1 MPESSTQEL
10 RALLFGES
18 PYERN
23 GAPEPDLLAD
33 LAPVLPHDLVEQALN
48 TIAGIGFMPEP
59 DRLRTLAA
67 LLTRAHEAG
76 HDELAARMLT
86 RVPQVI
92 SQLPSSFLKPFFA
105 AVRDFHAKDD
115 YRGEIYRAIALTAL
129 AQRLPEAA
137 IQKALVAEALALA
150 RLPGWDDIQ
159 QEAFM
164 YFVTNLNVLLG
175 EEEKQTLL
183 AAARKMKDAAFRASS
198 LAALLSNFNAPAQ
211 TGIVQEA
218 LQASRA
224 VAWAPRRLEAF
235 TELRLRSPELLH
247 SEIPAEAKA
256 QGSEADYLRALA
268 EITRRTGLTLPQEVQ
283 AQSLPNADTLR
294 EYAELAACLS
304 EEQCAAALEASATL
318 WESEQQRVLSK
329 LIPHLPPR
337 LFTVALTRIKN
348 LQAVEPVR
356 AQLLM
361 QTANYLPETLL
372 GEAAVQAQ
380 QFENL
385 WWRLRTLAVLQSR
398 LDISS
403 PARLPATGQAQLPA
417 EINAVASERLR
428 ELFVQ
433 LSQAEQRALI
443 EEMISAIWDHY
454 GGAQPAAA
462 PPSEPAPTQSDAG
475 EPPAPSLPPTQWE
488 TTPPP
493 QAPSSPP
500 KRSYKNG
507 GGTRSAPA
515 SPRPTRSAKRSR
527 GVPRADDEEM
537 APPPS
542 RGTSDDRSPEKDKP
556 TVNTGFASAEKA
568 GTPLSPNAPLVQGQ
582 FYYFWFEVSKK
593 RIAGAIDVAPTALPT
608 EFLPK
613 EARLKV
619 ALFSFE
625 GEIEITS
632 GADIGEIQL
641 RPDGM
646 APVVRPAAR
655 PDKLTQDSGLLARRL
670 FFPVKMPNKSGAF
683 RLRCNIYCEQVL
695 VQSHLVSVE
704 VGSRVRRIVRSAV
717 KRPALQTQ
725 ADYTL
730 SKSLHA
736 DYLSEVPTHRLSL
749 MLNDDGKGTHGFR
762 VLAAEGAQEFKSDA
776 SFEGQKLQGMIANAR
791 KAMSKAAWGKFEPWQ
806 KGDLY
811 RYEGTRE
818 ENLKRLRDDMIMM
831 AAQGYRFYVEIR
843 KRLAGDAQ
851 TPEEIDQRVKALEEL
866 MRKPGFVQI
875 ASKESAEHVVPVA
888 MLYDYKFDSNLPL
901 EKYTLCPDFLAALQ
915 ASQNLLDMKCFQGD
929 CASRGKLDVICP
941 SGFWGYRHNIGL
953 PVSIGKSEA
962 PAVMKLTYEGT
973 QSMSVAVSTDQAF
986 KLRKKHVEKLQALRQ
1001 GLGWSYAETRDD
1013 ALQMMKE
1020 KPGHVVYFYCHGG
1033 MHPVWNVPYLLVG
1046 DPQNTQGITRDN
1058 FEAYDI
1064 KWDKIKP
1071 LVFLNGCHTTALSP
1085 EQTLNLV
1092 SGFIEDAHA
1101 AGVIGTEITIF
1112 EPLACAFG
1120 EECLEHFFNGV
1131 PIGEAVRRARL
1142 KLLQEGNPLG
1152 LVYIP
1157 FVLASLTLVKAG

>member
-1 MPESSTQEL
+1 
-10 RALLFGES
+10 
-18 PYERN
+18 
-23 GAPEPDLLAD
+23 
-33 LAPVLPHDLVEQALN
+33 
-48 TIAGIGFMPEP
+48 
-59 DRLRTLAA
+59 
-67 LLTRAHEAG
+67 
-76 HDELAARMLT
+76 
-86 RVPQVI
+86 
-92 SQLPSSFLKPFFA
+92 
-105 AVRDFHAKDD
+105 
-115 YRGEIYRAIALTAL
+115 
-129 AQRLPEAA
+129 
-137 IQKALVAEALALA
+137 
-150 RLPGWDDIQ
+150 
-159 QEAFM
+159 
-164 YFVTNLNVLLG
+164 
-175 EEEKQTLL
+175 
-183 AAARKMKDAAFRASS
+183 
-198 LAALLSNFNAPAQ
+198 
-211 TGIVQEA
+211 
-218 LQASRA
+218 
-224 VAWAPRRLEAF
+224 
-235 TELRLRSPELLH
+235 
-247 SEIPAEAKA
+247 
-256 QGSEADYLRALA
+256 
-268 EITRRTGLTLPQEVQ
+268 
-283 AQSLPNADTLR
+283 
-294 EYAELAACLS
+294 
-304 EEQCAAALEASATL
+304 
-318 WESEQQRVLSK
+318 RVLEK
-329 LIPHLPPR
+329 LIPHLPAK
-337 LFTVALTRIKN
+337 LFPVVLARIEN

-361 QTANYLPETLL
+361 QAANYLPQALL
-372 GEAAVQAQ
+372 GEAAVQAR

-385 WWRLRTLAVLQSR
+385 WWRLRTLAALQ
-398 LDISS
+398 
-403 PARLPATGQAQLPA
+403 PRLPATEQAQLPD

-428 ELFVQ
+428 ELFTQ
-433 LSQAEQRALI
+433 LSEPEQRALI
-443 EEMISAIWDHY
+443 EEMIIAIWDHY
-454 GGAQPAAA
+454 GGAA
-462 PPSEPAPTQSDAG
+462 PPAKNGGPHREPEPTQTDAG
-475 EPPAPSLPPTQWE
+475 EPPAPSAPPTQWE
-488 TTPPP
+488 SAPPP
-493 QAPSSPP
+493 PASSP
-500 KRSYKNG
+500 KRSYRNG
-507 GGTRSAPA
+507 GGRRGTRSPAPA
-515 SPRPTRSAKRSR
+515 KRSAKRSR
-527 GVPRADDEEM
+527 GVPSADDEEM
-537 APPPS
+537 APSPS

-568 GTPLSPNAPLVQGQ
+568 GTPLSPNAPLVQSQ

-619 ALFSFE
+619 ALFAFE

-655 PDKLTQDSGLLARRL
+655 PDKLQDSALLERRL
-670 FFPVKMPNKSGAF
+670 FFPVKMPNKSGTF

-695 VQSHLVSVE
+695 VQSHLVQVE
-704 VGSRVRRIVRSAV
+704 VGSRVRRIMRSAG

-901 EKYTLCPDFLAALQ
+901 EKYTLCPDFLTALQ

-962 PAVMKLTYEGT
+962 PAAMKLTYEGT

-1020 KPGHVVYFYCHGG
+1020 KPGHVIYFYCHGG

>member
-1 MPESSTQEL
+1 MPESSQQEL
-10 RALLFGES
+10 HALLFGEP

-33 LAPVLPHDLVEQALN
+33 LAPVMPQDLIEQALN

-67 LLTRAHEAG
+67 LLTRAHEVG
-76 HDELAARMLT
+76 NGELVARILT
-86 RVPQVI
+86 RFPQVVPE
-92 SQLPSSFLKPFFA
+92 LPPLLLAPFFD
-105 AVRDFHAKDD
+105 AVQAYHAKDD
-115 YRGEIYRAIALTAL
+115 YRGEVYRAVALTAL
-129 AQRLPEAA
+129 AQRLPETL
-137 IQKALVAEALALA
+137 IQRVLVEEALALA
-150 RLPGWDDIQ
+150 RLPAWDDIQ

-164 YFVTNLNVLLG
+164 YFVTNLNVPLA
-175 EEEKQTLL
+175 EEEKQNLL
-183 AAARKMKDAAFRASS
+183 AAARKMKDAAFRAST
-198 LAALLSNFNAPAQ
+198 LAVLLSNFSAPVQ
-211 TGIVQEA
+211 GDILQEA
-218 LQASRA
+218 LRASRSIN
-224 VAWAPRRLEAF
+224 WAPGRLEAL
-235 TELRLRSPELLH
+235 TELRLRLRQPLQG
-247 SEIPAEAKA
+247 EIHAEAKA

-268 EITRRTGLTLPQEVQ
+268 EITRRTGLALPQEVQ
-283 AQSLPNADTLR
+283 AQRLPNADTLR
-294 EYAELAACLS
+294 EYVELAACLS

-318 WESEQQRVLSK
+318 WESEQQRVLGK
-329 LIPHLPPR
+329 LIPHLPAKLFPVVLAR
-337 LFTVALTRIKN
+337 LKT
-348 LQAVEPVR
+348 LQAFEPVR
-356 AQLLM
+356 AQLLR

-372 GEAAVQAQ
+372 ADATVQAR
-380 QFENL
+380 QFENS
-385 WWRLRTLAVLQSR
+385 WWRLRTLAALQSR
-398 LDISS
+398 R
-403 PARLPATGQAQLPA
+403 PAREQTPLPA
-417 EINAVASERLR
+417 EINAVASSRLR

-433 LSQAEQRALI
+433 LPEAAQRALI
-443 EEMISAIWDHY
+443 EEMISAIWNYY

-462 PPSEPAPTQSDAG
+462 PPAEPEPTQADAG
-475 EPPAPSLPPTQWE
+475 EPSAPSSAPTQWE
-488 TTPPP
+488 ETPPLPAP
-493 QAPSSPP
+493 QAPSSSP

-507 GGTRSAPA
+507 GGTRGTRSPAPA

-527 GVPRADDEEM
+527 GVGGDEEEM

-542 RGTSDDRSPEKDKP
+542 RSADDDRSAESDKP
-556 TVNTGFASAEKA
+556 TVNTGFATAEKA
-568 GTPLSPNAPLVQGQ
+568 EAPLSPHAPLLQGQ
-582 FYYFWFEVSKK
+582 PYYFWFEVSKK
-593 RIAGAIDVAPTALPT
+593 RIAGAIDVRPTALPT

-619 ALFSFE
+619 ALFAFE

-641 RPDGM
+641 QPDGL
-646 APVVRPAAR
+646 APVVRPASR
-655 PDKLTQDSGLLARRL
+655 PDKLTHDSDLLERRL
-670 FFPVKMPNKSGAF
+670 FFPVKMPNKSGTF

-695 VQSHLVSVE
+695 VQSHLVQVE
-704 VGSRVRRIVRSAV
+704 VGSRVRRIVRSASN
-717 KRPALQTQ
+717 RLALQTQ
-725 ADYTL
+725 VDYTL
-730 SKSLHA
+730 SKSLNA

-762 VLAAEGAQEFKSDA
+762 VLAAEGAQEFKRDA
-776 SFEGQKLQGMIANAR
+776 SFDGQKLQTLIANAR

-831 AAQGYRFYVEIR
+831 AAQGYRFYIEIR
-843 KRLAGDAQ
+843 KRLAGADAQ

-901 EKYTLCPDFLAALQ
+901 EKYKLCPDFLAALQ
-915 ASQNLLDMKCFQGD
+915 ASQALLETKCFQGD
-929 CASRGKLDVICP
+929 CASRGKLEVICP

-962 PAVMKLTYEGT
+962 PAAMKLTYEGA
-973 QSMSVAVSTDQAF
+973 QALSMAVSTDPAF
-986 KLRKKHVEKLQALRQ
+986 KLRPQHEQKLHALRQ
-1001 GLGWSYAETRDD
+1001 GLEWNYAATRDT

-1020 KPGHVVYFYCHGG
+1020 KPGHVIYFYCHGG

-1064 KWDKIKP
+1064 KWDKVKP

-1101 AGVIGTEITIF
+1101 SGVIGTEITIF

>member
-1 MPESSTQEL
+1 MLESSTQEL
-10 RALLFGES
+10 RALLFGAP
-18 PYERN
+18 PYERS

-33 LAPVLPHDLVEQALN
+33 LAPVLPHDLLEPALN

-59 DRLRTLAA
+59 DRWRTLAA

-76 HDELAARMLT
+76 NDELAARMIT
-86 RVPQVI
+86 RLPHVV
-92 SQLPSSFLKPFFA
+92 SHLPSALLKPFFE
-105 AVRDFHAKDD
+105 AVRAFHAQDD

-129 AQRLPEAA
+129 AQRLPEAPM
-137 IQKALVAEALALA
+137 QRALAEEALALA
-150 RLPGWDDIQ
+150 RLPAWDDIQ

-164 YFVTNLNVLLG
+164 YFVTNMNAALA

-183 AAARKMKDAAFRASS
+183 AAARNMRDPAFRASS
-198 LAALLSNFNAPAQ
+198 LAALLSNFSAPALA
-211 TGIVQEA
+211 GILQEA
-218 LQASRA
+218 LLASRA
-224 VAWAPRRLEAF
+224 VAWAPRRLEAL
-235 TELRLRSPELLH
+235 TELRLRLPQPLQ
-247 SEIPAEAKA
+247 SEIQEDTKA

-268 EITRRTGLTLPQEVQ
+268 EITRRTGLPLPQEVQ
-283 AQSLPNADTLR
+283 TQSLPTAETLR
-294 EYAELAACLS
+294 DYAELADCLS
-304 EEQCAAALEASATL
+304 EEQCAAALEVTATL
-318 WESEQQRVLSK
+318 WESEQQRVLEK
-329 LIPHLPPR
+329 LIPHLPAK
-337 LFTVALTRIKN
+337 LFPVVLARIEN

-361 QTANYLPETLL
+361 QAANYLPQALL
-372 GEAAVQAQ
+372 GEAAVQAR

-385 WWRLRTLAVLQSR
+385 WWRLRTLAALQ
-398 LDISS
+398 
-403 PARLPATGQAQLPA
+403 PRLPATEQAQLPD

-428 ELFVQ
+428 ELFTQ
-433 LSQAEQRALI
+433 LSEPEQRALI
-443 EEMISAIWDHY
+443 EEMIIAIWDHY
-454 GGAQPAAA
+454 GGAA
-462 PPSEPAPTQSDAG
+462 PPAKNGGPHREPEPTQTDAG
-475 EPPAPSLPPTQWE
+475 EPPAPSAPPTQWE
-488 TTPPP
+488 SAPPP
-493 QAPSSPP
+493 PASSP
-500 KRSYKNG
+500 KRSYRNG
-507 GGTRSAPA
+507 GGRRGTRSPAPA
-515 SPRPTRSAKRSR
+515 KRSAKRSR
-527 GVPRADDEEM
+527 GVPSADDEEM
-537 APPPS
+537 APSPS

-568 GTPLSPNAPLVQGQ
+568 GTPLSPNAPLVQSQ

-619 ALFSFE
+619 ALFAFE

-655 PDKLTQDSGLLARRL
+655 PDKLQDSALLERRL
-670 FFPVKMPNKSGAF
+670 FFPVKMPNKSGTF

-695 VQSHLVSVE
+695 VQSHLVQVE
-704 VGSRVRRIVRSAV
+704 VGSRVRRIMRSAG

-901 EKYTLCPDFLAALQ
+901 EKYTLCPDFLTALQ

-962 PAVMKLTYEGT
+962 PAAMKLTYEGT

-1020 KPGHVVYFYCHGG
+1020 KPGHVIYFYCHGG

>member
-10 RALLFGES
+10 RALLFGAP
-18 PYERN
+18 PYERS

-33 LAPVLPHDLVEQALN
+33 LAPAMPQELLEPALN

-59 DRLRTLAA
+59 DRLRTLTA
-67 LLTRAHEAG
+67 LLARAHETG
-76 HDELAARMLT
+76 KDELAARILT
-86 RVPQVI
+86 RVPEIVPH
-92 SQLPSSFLKPFFA
+92 LPASLLKPFFD
-105 AVRDFHAKDD
+105 AVQAFHAKDD
-115 YRGEIYRAIALTAL
+115 YRGEVYRAVALTTL
-129 AQRLPEAA
+129 AQRIPEAA
-137 IQKALVAEALALA
+137 IQKTLVAETLALA
-150 RLPGWDDIQ
+150 RLPQWDDIQ

-164 YFVTNLNVLLG
+164 YFVANLNAELA

-183 AAARKMKDAAFRASS
+183 SAARSMRNAAFRASS
-198 LAALLSNFNAPAQ
+198 LAALLSNFKAPEQ
-211 TGIVQEA
+211 TGILQEA

-224 VAWAPRRLEAF
+224 VDWAPRRLEAF
-235 TELRLRSPELLH
+235 TELRLRLPETLQ
-247 SEIPAEAKA
+247 SEIQGEIKA

-268 EITRRTGLTLPQEVQ
+268 EITRRSGLSLPHEVQ
-283 AQSLPNADTLR
+283 TQSLPTADTLR
-294 EYAELAACLS
+294 DYIELAACLS
-304 EEQCAAALEASATL
+304 EEQCAAALEAAAAL
-318 WESEQQRVLSK
+318 WESEQQRVLGK
-329 LIPHLPPR
+329 LIPHLPAK
-337 LFTVALTRIKN
+337 LFPVVLAHIKT
-348 LQAVEPVR
+348 LHAVEPVR
-356 AQLLM
+356 AQLLR
-361 QTANYLPETLL
+361 QTANYLPQTLL
-372 GEAAVQAQ
+372 GEATLQAR

-385 WWRLRTLAVLQSR
+385 WWRLRTLAALQ
-398 LDISS
+398 
-403 PARLPATGQAQLPA
+403 ARLPATEQAQLPA
-417 EINAVASERLR
+417 EVNAVAGGRLR
-428 ELFVQ
+428 ELFAQ
-433 LSQAEQRALI
+433 LPQADQRALI
-443 EEMISAIWDHY
+443 EEMISSIWDHY

-462 PPSEPAPTQSDAG
+462 PPFDPEPTQADAG
-475 EPPAPSLPPTQWE
+475 EPPRSSPPPTQWE
-488 TTPPP
+488 TTPPAP
-493 QAPSSPP
+493 QAPSSSP
-500 KRSYKNG
+500 KPSYKNG
-507 GGTRSAPA
+507 GGSRSAPA
-515 SPRPTRSAKRSR
+515 SPRPTRSARRSR
-527 GVPRADDEEM
+527 GVPSADDEDM
-537 APPPS
+537 APSPS
-542 RGTSDDRSPEKDKP
+542 RGAGDDRSDEENKP
-556 TVNTGFASAEKA
+556 TVNTGFATTEKA
-568 GTPLSPNAPLVQGQ
+568 ETPLSPNAPLLQGQ
-582 FYYFWFEVSKK
+582 SYYFWFEVSKK

-619 ALFSFE
+619 ALFAFE

-641 RPDGM
+641 QPDGL
-646 APVVRPAAR
+646 ARIVRPAAR
-655 PDKLTQDSGLLARRL
+655 PQKPAHDSVLLERRL
-670 FFPVKMPNKSGAF
+670 FFPVKMPNKSGVF

-695 VQSHLVSVE
+695 VQSHVVQVE
-704 VGSRVRRIVRSAV
+704 VGSRLRRIVRSAG
-717 KRPALQTQ
+717 KRPALQTL

-730 SKSLHA
+730 SKSLNA
-736 DYLSEVPTHRLSL
+736 DYLAEVPAHRLSL

-762 VLAAEGAQEFKSDA
+762 VLAAEGATEFKRDA
-776 SFEGQKLQGMIANAR
+776 SFDGQKLQGMIANAR

-843 KRLAGDAQ
+843 KRLAGLDAQ
-851 TPEEIDQRVKALEEL
+851 TPEEIDQRVKDLEEL
-866 MRKPGFVQI
+866 MRKPGLVQI

-901 EKYTLCPDFLAALQ
+901 EKYKLCPDFLAALQ
-915 ASQNLLDMKCFQGD
+915 ASQALLDTKCFQGD

-941 SGFWGYRHNIGL
+941 SGFWGYRHNLGL

-962 PAVMKLTYEGT
+962 PAAMKLTYEGT

-1142 KLLQEGNPLG
+1142 KLLQEANPLG